1 MTTDGSDERDA
12 IVPVDGN
19 GAERGKRPGGVTGK
33 GFRKG
38 QSGNPGGVPKG
49 LKELKELAR
58 KHSTNAIARLAEL
71 MEEDGAVGVA
81 ACNSILDR
89 GWGKPTQAV
98 EVSGPEGGPMAFEA
112 LEDLT
117 DEQLEQLE
125 RTLAKAV
132 AVAGSG
138 GESPDTGAGS
148 GGEGAPEG

>member
-1 MTTDGSDERDA
+1 MSDGRGGKGA
-12 IVPVDGN
+12 IVPADMSEP
-19 GAERGKRPGGVTGK
+19 ERRKMPRGRPFEKGK
-33 GFRKG
+33 
-38 QSGNPGGVPKG
+38 SGNPGGVPKA
-49 LKELKELAR
+49 LKELKTLAR
-58 KHSTNAIARLAEL
+58 EHSTRAVARLAEL

-98 EVSGPEGGPMAFEA
+98 EVSGPEGGPVAFEA

-132 AVAGSG
+132 AVAGAG
-138 GESPDTGAGS
+138 GEGPDAGAGEGGAGS
-148 GGEGAPEG
+148 PTG